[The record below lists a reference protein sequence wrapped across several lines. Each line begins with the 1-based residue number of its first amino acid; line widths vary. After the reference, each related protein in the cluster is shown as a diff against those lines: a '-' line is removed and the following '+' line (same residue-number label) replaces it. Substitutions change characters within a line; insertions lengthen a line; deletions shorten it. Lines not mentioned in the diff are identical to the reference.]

1 MSNEECISMYT
12 STFMFLIDRL
22 ESVGGLMNTQDYPA
36 IIYSLSSPSLLYP
49 FYLLALSW
57 YCTVDILSLFCM
69 VIYFKISFS
78 YCS

>member
-36 IIYSLSSPSLLYP
+36 IIYSLRSPH
-49 FYLLALSW
+49 
-57 YCTVDILSLFCM
+57 CCILSVC
-69 VIYFKISFS
+69 
-78 YCS
+78 